1 MVLCFNSLADAPG
14 FRGFWKCFLK
24 IIGHIRLMGP
34 LLPLTPL
41 IPAMSY
47 DESEDVSNTCP
58 IKGPVIFE
66 VFEAIRYGT
75 HRL

>member
-1 MVLCFNSLADAPG
+1 
-14 FRGFWKCFLK
+14 
-24 IIGHIRLMGP
+24 MGP

>member
-1 MVLCFNSLADAPG
+1 
-14 FRGFWKCFLK
+14 
-24 IIGHIRLMGP
+24 MGP

-47 DESEDVSNTCP
+47 DESKDVSNTCFV
-58 IKGPVIFE
+58 GLVIFE